1 MKKKQ
6 VWSMI
11 LAAAVGAG
19 MLAGCGSGQ
28 TGNESPAET
37 AGEKD
42 TTAAESNK
50 SETEGESTDG
60 WEQIGSADAPVDV
73 KIVIKDVFPDEEDVI
88 NLSPALVVIN
98 AGTNDVAENTGAYLS
113 LIHI

>member
-50 SETEGESTDG
+50 SETEGG
-60 WEQIGSADAPVDV
+60 WV
-73 KIVIKDVFPDEEDVI
+73 
-88 NLSPALVVIN
+88 
-98 AGTNDVAENTGAYLS
+98 GTNRFCGCAGGCKNCNQRCIS
-113 LIHI
+113 R